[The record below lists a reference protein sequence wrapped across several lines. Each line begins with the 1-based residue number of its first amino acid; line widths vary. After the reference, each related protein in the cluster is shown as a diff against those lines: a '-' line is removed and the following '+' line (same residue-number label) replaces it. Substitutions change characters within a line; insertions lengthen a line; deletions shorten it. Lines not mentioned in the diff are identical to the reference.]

1 MFGLG
6 WTEILVIAAIA
17 VLVVP
22 PKDLP
27 GLMRTVGQGIGR
39 MRRMASQFQRELETA
54 VRDEEL
60 DKLRKQMSDIGRDT
74 DRQLRAAANPK
85 ELTDLRRKVDELGRD
100 TNREAGQ
107 VGTGPRPRAA
117 TVEAAEPAGG
127 PAMTPLPDAKAAASG
142 EAAADKPRVASA
154 AATKP

>member
-27 GLMRTVGQGIGR
+27 GLMRTVGQGIGK
-39 MRRMASQFQRELETA
+39 MRRMAGQFQRELETA

-85 ELTDLRRKVDELGRD
+85 ALTDLSRKVEEVGRD
-100 TNREAGQ
+100 TNREVREA
-107 VGTGPRPRAA
+107 GTGPRPRAA
-117 TVEAAEPAGG
+117 TVQASEPGGG
-127 PAMTPLPDAKAAASG
+127 PAMTPLPDVKAPLGGDAASD
-142 EAAADKPRVASA
+142 EPRVAPA
-154 AATKP
+154 AAAKP

>member
-27 GLMRTVGQGIGR
+27 GLMRTVGQGIGK

-74 DRQLRAAANPK
+74 DRQLRAAANAK
-85 ELTDLRRKVDELGRD
+85 ELTDLRRKVDEIGRD
-100 TNREAGQ
+100 TDREVGRAGS
-107 VGTGPRPRAA
+107 GPRPRAA
-117 TVEAAEPAGG
+117 TVEAAEPPGE
-127 PAMTPLPDAKAAASG
+127 PAMTPLPDVKAPSGGDAASD
-142 EAAADKPRVASA
+142 EPRVTSA
-154 AATKP
+154 APAKP

>member
-27 GLMRTVGQGIGR
+27 GLMRSVGQGIGK

-74 DRQLRAAANPK
+74 DRPLRAAANPK
-85 ELTDLRRKVDELGRD
+85 ELTDLRRKVDEIGHE
-100 TNREAGQ
+100 TNRELRQ
-107 VGTGPRPRAA
+107 KGTGPKPRAA
-117 TVEAAEPAGG
+117 TVEAAEPAAL
-127 PAMTPLPDAKAAASG
+127 PAMTPLPDAKAG
-142 EAAADKPRVASA
+142 GDPAADEPRVASA
-154 AATKP
+154 AAAKP